1 MISNGIKAIQK
12 FEEFLDNSIEEDCF
26 YECPKVFMYKIEN
39 PLCTDICTAQ
49 VTVVVSD
56 RDD

>member
-26 YECPKVFMYKIEN
+26 YECPKVFMYIMHMHG
-39 PLCTDICTAQ
+39 TDILHK
-49 VTVVVSD
+49 
-56 RDD
+56 

>member
-26 YECPKVFMYKIEN
+26 YECPKVFMYKI
-39 PLCTDICTAQ
+39 
-49 VTVVVSD
+49 
-56 RDD
+56 